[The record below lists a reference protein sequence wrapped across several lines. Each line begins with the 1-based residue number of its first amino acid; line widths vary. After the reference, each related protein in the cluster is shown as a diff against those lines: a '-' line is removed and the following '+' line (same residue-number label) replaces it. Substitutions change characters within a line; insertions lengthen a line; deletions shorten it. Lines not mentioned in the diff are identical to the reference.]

1 MLLAGVRGPVGA
13 LRTRAAQGVLRE
25 EGDARG
31 AAGRDGPRGLAGALV
46 EDQLVAPERL
56 VSRTMPE
63 TVKCK
68 ASITCNKVLGAEA
81 SLNSE
86 SVTLIIKSKNR
97 RPPKKHPK
105 CTDVHKKSSISVCC
119 FIHLPSAC
127 RLFVYEY
134 RLEF

>member
-1 MLLAGVRGPVGA
+1 MLIQALSALSSKIYVLLAGVRGPVGA

-31 AAGRDGPRGLAGALV
+31 AAVRDGPRGLAGALV

-68 ASITCNKVLGAEA
+68 ASITCNKILILLSKSYISCNVL
-81 SLNSE
+81 LQYN
-86 SVTLIIKSKNR
+86 TTIR
-97 RPPKKHPK
+97 TR
-105 CTDVHKKSSISVCC
+105 ISVIII
-119 FIHLPSAC
+119 FRKISI
-127 RLFVYEY
+127 FQ
-134 RLEF
+134 

>member
-1 MLLAGVRGPVGA
+1 MGA

-63 TVKCK
+63 TVKCNK
-68 ASITCNKVLGAEA
+68 ASITCNKILILLSKSYISWNVL
-81 SLNSE
+81 LQYN
-86 SVTLIIKSKNR
+86 TTIR
-97 RPPKKHPK
+97 TR
-105 CTDVHKKSSISVCC
+105 ISVIII
-119 FIHLPSAC
+119 FRKNINISV
-127 RLFVYEY
+127 RY
-134 RLEF
+134 RAG

>member
-1 MLLAGVRGPVGA
+1 MLIQALSALSSKIYVLLAGVRGPVGA

-31 AAGRDGPRGLAGALV
+31 AGRDGPRGLAGALV

-68 ASITCNKVLGAEA
+68 ASITCNKVLILL
-81 SLNSE
+81 S
-86 SVTLIIKSKNR
+86 KSYISCNVLLQYNTTIHIR
-97 RPPKKHPK
+97 
-105 CTDVHKKSSISVCC
+105 ISVIII
-119 FIHLPSAC
+119 FRKISIF
-127 RLFVYEY
+127 R
-134 RLEF
+134 

>member
-1 MLLAGVRGPVGA
+1 MGA

-68 ASITCNKVLGAEA
+68 ASITCNKVLILL
-81 SLNSE
+81 S
-86 SVTLIIKSKNR
+86 KSYISCNVLLQYNTTIHIR
-97 RPPKKHPK
+97 
-105 CTDVHKKSSISVCC
+105 ISVIII
-119 FIHLPSAC
+119 FRKISIF
-127 RLFVYEY
+127 R
-134 RLEF
+134 